1 MIRVLEKMP
10 STKRELVKLLKKGKM
25 TLFRPFSNT
34 HVGFFISAHG
44 VELPS
49 RGLGGSVPVQ
59 RDVRSLLPRPLF
71 RAVRDGEE
79 NGLSSVL

>member
-10 STKRELVKLLKKGKM
+10 STKRELVKLLKEGKM

-49 RGLGGSVPVQ
+49 RGLGGPVPVQ
-59 RDVRSLLPRPLF
+59 RDVRSLLP
-71 RAVRDGEE
+71 
-79 NGLSSVL
+79 

>member
-10 STKRELVKLLKKGKM
+10 STKRELVKLLKEGKM

-34 HVGFFISAHG
+34 HVGFFISTHG

-49 RGLGGSVPVQ
+49 RGLGGPVPVQ
-59 RDVRSLLPRPLF
+59 CDVRSLLP
-71 RAVRDGEE
+71 
-79 NGLSSVL
+79 